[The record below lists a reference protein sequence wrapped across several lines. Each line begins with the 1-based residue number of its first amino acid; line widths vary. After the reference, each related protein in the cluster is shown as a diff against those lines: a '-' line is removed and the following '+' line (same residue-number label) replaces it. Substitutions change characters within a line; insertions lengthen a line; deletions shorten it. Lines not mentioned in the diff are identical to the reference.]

1 MAPIT
6 EGAAQL
12 LEKKKFVTSQSALHW
27 MTAEVTALKALDI
40 LPVFVLFC
48 FYHCSNSITDSMIQ
62 LFSLSCL
69 TLCPFIQ
76 LNHF

>member
-40 LPVFVLFC
+40 LFC

>member
-12 LEKKKFVTSQSALHW
+12 LEKKFVTSQSVLHW
-27 MTAEVTALKALDI
+27 MTAEVTVLKALDI
-40 LPVFVLFC
+40 LPVFALFC
-48 FYHCSNSITDSMIQ
+48 IYHSSNSITDSLIQ
-62 LFSLSCL
+62 LLSLSWI
-69 TLCPFIQ
+69 TWCPFIQ